1 MSKDPVYVNVTFSGT
16 TVTCSPDDV
25 QVSKKDNDC
34 IIWVAQQAGYTFTG
48 VTITDDTGDPN
59 NTKEWDAPTFSTTN
73 IPNPDTSAHET
84 ITVSTMTV
92 NDKFKDT
99 NDHSYTI
106 SYTTPNGASGSF
118 DPGIK
123 NRD

>member
-1 MSKDPVYVNVTFSGT
+1 MTFRFRKKT
-16 TVTCSPDDV
+16 TIAIT
-25 QVSKKDNDC
+25 
-34 IIWVAQQAGYTFTG
+34 WVAQQAGYTFTG

-59 NTKEWDAPTFSTTN
+59 GVKEWDAPTFSTTT
-73 IPNPDTSAHET
+73 IPNPATPAHED
-84 ITVSTMTV
+84 ITVSTMSV

-106 SYTTPNGASGSF
+106 TYTAPNGTPGSF

-123 NRD
+123 NKD

>member
-1 MSKDPVYVNVTFSGT
+1 MGNKVTAYVEVTWNGT

-25 QVSKKDNDC
+25 PVSKKDNNS
-34 IIWVAQQAGYTFTG
+34 ITWVAQQAGYTFTG
-48 VTITDDTGDPN
+48 VNITDDTGDPN
-59 NTKEWDAPTFSTTN
+59 GVKEWDAPTFSTCI
-73 IPNPDTSAHET
+73 IPNPANPSQS
-84 ITVSTMTV
+84 ITVSTMSV

-106 SYTTPNGASGSF
+106 TYTNPNGTPGSF

-123 NRD
+123 NKD